1 MELSRAVFL
10 VGPMGAGKTT
20 VGRALAKA
28 LNGTFLDHD
37 DLIVALAG
45 CSIPEIFAQHGEP
58 YFRQL
63 EHDCLA
69 ALLAHDTSRFST
81 EQLQAAMQQ
90 VAKQYAV
97 QQAAVGS
104 QQPVVIAG
112 GGGIAGREDNRALI
126 KAHSLCL
133 YLHLPVEV
141 QYLRVKD
148 DTNRPMI
155 HVSDI
160 KARLRDLMEQRDP
173 QWREIASA
181 IVETDNS
188 VKAIVAQCV
197 STLSDLNQQA
207 QA

>member
-1 MELSRAVFL
+1 
-10 VGPMGAGKTT
+10 
-20 VGRALAKA
+20 
-28 LNGTFLDHD
+28 
-37 DLIVALAG
+37 
-45 CSIPEIFAQHGEP
+45 
-58 YFRQL
+58 
-63 EHDCLA
+63 
-69 ALLAHDTSRFST
+69 
-81 EQLQAAMQQ
+81 MQK

-188 VKAIVAQCV
+188 VKEIVAQCV